1 MSYGDFTAGAGF
13 GALAMSTKSHFI
25 GSGADIAGIVSPPTG
40 KTAICNS
47 TGSGFNSGVTYQWDG
62 TQWIAIA
69 GSFAEMFR
77 TNIRQ
82 LLLINE
88 PFPRKELWTES
99 TTGATVSN
107 NDTEGGYQIVT
118 NTTAQNRSTMS
129 KKASARISFA
139 DYFTF
144 LGKIDLSA
152 SVRLLFRFGVGMPP
166 ANDFASTRR
175 CVGLEIDNDT
185 DVNKNMFIR
194 SSDGTTN
201 SSQDL
206 GQVGTA
212 VHQWRVEFRPGT
224 DIKVYRDGTLLVT
237 RTANVPSGG
246 DTGSGN
252 ETFTVVGQM
261 RTTAVSKTIKI
272 EYVVFAG
279 SEAQVF

>member
-1 MSYGDFTAGAGF
+1 MSYGDFTAAAGF

-62 TQWIAIA
+62 IQWTAIA

-129 KKASARISFA
+129 KKASARISFGE
-139 DYFTF
+139 YFTF

-175 CVGLEIDNDT
+175 CVGLEIDND
-185 DVNKNMFIR
+185 
-194 SSDGTTN
+194 
-201 SSQDL
+201 
-206 GQVGTA
+206 
-212 VHQWRVEFRPGT
+212 
-224 DIKVYRDGTLLVT
+224 
-237 RTANVPSGG
+237 
-246 DTGSGN
+246 
-252 ETFTVVGQM
+252 
-261 RTTAVSKTIKI
+261 
-272 EYVVFAG
+272 
-279 SEAQVF
+279 

>member
-1 MSYGDFTAGAGF
+1 MSYGDFTAGAAF

-25 GSGADIAGIVSPPTG
+25 GTGADIAAIVSPPTG
-40 KTAICNS
+40 KTAICTS
-47 TGSGFNSGVTYQWDG
+47 AGSGFNSGVTYQWDG

-69 GSFAEMFR
+69 GSLSEMFR

-88 PFPRKELWTES
+88 PFPRKELWSES

-107 NDTEGGYQIVT
+107 NDTDGGFQIVT

-129 KKASARISFA
+129 KKASARYSFA
-139 DYFTF
+139 EYFTF
-144 LGKIDLSA
+144 LAKIDLSV
-152 SVRLLFRFGVGMPP
+152 SVRLLFRCGVGMPP
-166 ANDFASTRR
+166 ANDFVSTRR

-185 DVNKNMFIR
+185 DVNKNMFLR

-201 SSQDL
+201 TSQDT

-212 VHQWRVEFRPGT
+212 VHNWRVEFRPGV
-224 DIKVYRDGTLLVT
+224 DIKVYRDGTLLIT
-237 RTANVPSGG
+237 KTTNVPSSS

-261 RTTAVSKTIKI
+261 RTTAVSKTIKFL
-272 EYVVFAG
+272 YLTCAG
-279 SEAQVF
+279 AEAQSF

>member
-1 MSYGDFTAGAGF
+1 MSYGDFTAAAGF

-62 TQWIAIA
+62 IQWTAIA

-166 ANDFASTRR
+166 ANDFAR
-175 CVGLEIDNDT
+175 LE
-185 DVNKNMFIR
+185 DV
-194 SSDGTTN
+194 S
-201 SSQDL
+201 
-206 GQVGTA
+206 A
-212 VHQWRVEFRPGT
+212 
-224 DIKVYRDGTLLVT
+224 
-237 RTANVPSGG
+237 
-246 DTGSGN
+246 
-252 ETFTVVGQM
+252 
-261 RTTAVSKTIKI
+261 
-272 EYVVFAG
+272 
-279 SEAQVF
+279 